1 MTSLTKLCGGAVG
14 MAVVTLCGLLLCAPH
29 TTQATQT
36 SRRPNILWISTEDIS
51 PDLGC
56 YGDSY
61 AVTPSVDKL
70 AAQGVRYTNAFA
82 TAPVCAPS
90 RSAIITGMYPTT
102 IGSMHMR
109 SKAVP
114 PAGVKAFTET
124 LRAAGYYCTNNSK
137 TDYNFEAPPAHR
149 PPDTVWDDSS
159 NTAHWRNRP
168 DKSEPFFAVFNILVS
183 HESQVRVPDE
193 VYKRNT
199 ARLTPAQVHDP
210 ARAALPPYYPDTPL
224 VRKDWARYYDNIT
237 AMDYI
242 VADILK
248 QLEEDGLAENT
259 VVFFWGDH
267 GRGLPRSKR
276 FVYDSGLRVPL
287 IVRWPGQ
294 IQPGTTNDELVC
306 LFDLG
311 PTALSLAGVPI
322 PQHMQAQAILGPQ
335 KKAPREFTFAHRDRM
350 DETEDMVRSVMGKRY
365 HYIRNFH
372 PDRPYFQYLDYLE
385 EMPTMKEWRR
395 LYKDHMNALDPK
407 YGKALGPAQL
417 LFMGPSKPP
426 EELYD
431 VTVDPHEIH
440 NLAASPEHQAILKQ
454 MRAALDKWQKETN
467 DLGFAPELELRER
480 MRPGGV
486 WQRVAAPSLSQTAA
500 GDTVKVKLACATEGS
515 SIAYTTDSGAKPH
528 WLLYT
533 GELTLKHGTTLR
545 FKACRL
551 GYLDSQESI
560 EKF

>member
-1 MTSLTKLCGGAVG
+1 
-14 MAVVTLCGLLLCAPH
+14 
-29 TTQATQT
+29 
-36 SRRPNILWISTEDIS
+36 
-51 PDLGC
+51 
-56 YGDSY
+56 
-61 AVTPSVDKL
+61 
-70 AAQGVRYTNAFA
+70 
-82 TAPVCAPS
+82 
-90 RSAIITGMYPTT
+90 
-102 IGSMHMR
+102 MHMR

-114 PAGVKAFTET
+114 PVGVKAFTEY
-124 LRAAGYYCTNNSK
+124 LRAAGYYCSNNSK

-168 DKSEPFFAVFNILVS
+168 DKSQPFFAVFNIMVT

-193 VYKRNT
+193 QYKKNT
-199 ARLTPAQVHDP
+199 ARLKPEQFHDP
-210 ARAALPPYYPDTPL
+210 AKAVLPPYYPDTPL
-224 VRKDWARYYDNIT
+224 VRKDWARYHDNIT

-242 VADILK
+242 VADLLK

-294 IQPGTTNDELVC
+294 IKPGAVNDELVC

-311 PTALSLAGVPI
+311 PTALSLAGAPI
-322 PQHMQAQAILGPQ
+322 PAHMQAQALLGPQ
-335 KKAPREFTFAHRDRM
+335 KKAPREYAFAHRDRM

-385 EMPTMKEWRR
+385 EMPTMKEMRR

-407 YGKALGPAQL
+407 YGKALNSTQL
-417 LFMGPSKPP
+417 LFLGPSKPP

-431 VTVDPHEIH
+431 LAVDPHEIH
-440 NLAASPEHQAILKQ
+440 NLAASPEHQAILKR

-467 DLGFAPELELRER
+467 DLGFVPELELRER

-486 WQRVAAPSLSQTAA
+486 WQRVAAPTLSQTAA
-500 GDTVKVKLACATEGS
+500 GDTVKVKLMCATEGS

-533 GELTLKHGTTLR
+533 GELTLKRDVTLR

-551 GYLDSQESI
+551 GYLDSEEII